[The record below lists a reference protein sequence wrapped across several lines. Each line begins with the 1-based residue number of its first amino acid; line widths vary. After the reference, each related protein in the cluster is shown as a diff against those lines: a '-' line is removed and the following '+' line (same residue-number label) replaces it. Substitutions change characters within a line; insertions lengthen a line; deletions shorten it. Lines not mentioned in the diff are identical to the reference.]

1 MKDNART
8 ILSAFGVA
16 CLLFAIAAIL
26 MSLPFAARQYAVLK
40 HWPETK
46 AQVLSSNV
54 VQRGGDNYSVQ
65 LELMLQVAGH
75 PQVVTTEMPQPG
87 SDAEKAQ
94 KAADRFRQG
103 SWIIIRY
110 NPADISEIRLDP
122 DHPARFF
129 RLPILLG
136 SMALLFGVIAIVFF
150 WSARRAS
157 TN

>member
-1 MKDNART
+1 MNDNART

-16 CLLFAIAAIL
+16 CLLFALAAIL

-54 VQRGGDNYSVQ
+54 VQRGAGSYLVH
-65 LELMLQVAGH
+65 LELMLQVGGR

-87 SDAEKAQ
+87 ADAAKARET
-94 KAADRFRQG
+94 ADQFRHG
-103 SWIIIRY
+103 AWIVVRY
-110 NPADISEIRLDP
+110 NPADISEIRIDT

-136 SMALLFGVIAIVFF
+136 AMALLFGAIAVVFF
-150 WSARRAS
+150 WFARRAS
-157 TN
+157 TH